1 MNNKEILL
9 DVLGM
14 TCPSCVR
21 HVNVALAELEGVA
34 KVDVRLRDGK
44 VLIQYDP
51 DVVNVNTLQEAL
63 REAGYESATSAAA

>member
-51 DVVNVNTLQEAL
+51 DVLNVNTLQEAL

>member
-21 HVNVALAELEGVA
+21 HVNVALAGLEGVA